1 MIDLH
6 MHTTYSDGTDTLE
19 KLIDNVIDA
28 GITFFA
34 ITDHDTAKACRKVL
48 RTEELKQNG
57 GHKMKLI
64 STSTKTGTAPY

>member
-28 GITFFA
+28 GITFFF
-34 ITDHDTAKACRKVL
+34 
-48 RTEELKQNG
+48 NN
-57 GHKMKLI
+57 
-64 STSTKTGTAPY
+64 

>member
-19 KLIDNVIDA
+19 KLIDNVIEA
-28 GITFFA
+28 GVTYFA

-48 RTEELKQNG
+48 RTEELKQIYCR
-57 GHKMKLI
+57 K
-64 STSTKTGTAPY
+64 